1 MCTRVVYQG
10 TNATILTGRSMDW
23 KEECRSNLWIFPRG
37 MDRSGEAGNN
47 PVLWKSKY
55 GSVIASAY
63 DICSTDGM
71 NERGLVANLLWLA
84 ESSYPKWSGTK
95 PGLTIAAWVQ
105 YVLDNYATVS
115 EAVDDLSQ
123 EKFEVVSSLMPD
135 GSRFATLHLA
145 ISDATGDSAIFEY
158 LGGKL
163 TYLLLVGA
171 GDHNAVGV
179 GNVDGDAVH
188 LGNDNLM
195 GETEVHDKV
204 LALLCG
210 TVTDALN
217 FKSLGVAVGHAL
229 DHVGDEGSGQTVKR
243 AVFLC
248 VVGTGY
254 DNFVTLDLG
263 FDFAGDGVMK
273 SALGAL
279 NGHFLAVDD
288 AAFAHRQHGRYL
300 LLLLRGRGQHDA
312 ALGLFVSVI
321 HLDDYFVK

>member
-95 PGLTIAAWVQ
+95 PGLTIAACVQ

-163 TYLLLVGA
+163 TVHHDRSYQVMTNSPVFDQQLALNEYWKNIGGTTFLPGTNRAADRFVRASFYVNAVPKTDDQRIATASVFSVIRNTSVPYGISTPDEPNISSTRWRTVSDQKNLIYFFESTLYPNVFWVDFKEVDFSEGAPTQMLDLVGGTTYA
-171 GDHNAVGV
+171 GNAT
-179 GNVDGDAVH
+179 DRF
-188 LGNDNLM
+188 
-195 GETEVHDKV
+195 TE
-204 LALLCG
+204 AQP
-210 TVTDALN
+210 
-217 FKSLGVAVGHAL
+217 FKFLGV
-229 DHVGDEGSGQTVKR
+229 K
-243 AVFLC
+243 
-248 VVGTGY
+248 
-254 DNFVTLDLG
+254 
-263 FDFAGDGVMK
+263 
-273 SALGAL
+273 
-279 NGHFLAVDD
+279 
-288 AAFAHRQHGRYL
+288 
-300 LLLLRGRGQHDA
+300 
-312 ALGLFVSVI
+312 
-321 HLDDYFVK
+321 